1 MMKNCMESEI
11 KSIALDNDKK
21 ILVAVN
27 SVIIPYTLVVF
38 VCLKSRDFHQKTV
51 SGPEM

>member
-1 MMKNCMESEI
+1 MECEI
-11 KSIALDNDKK
+11 NSIVLDNVKK
-21 ILVAVN
+21 NPVAVN
-27 SVIIPYTLVVF
+27 PVIIPYTLVVF